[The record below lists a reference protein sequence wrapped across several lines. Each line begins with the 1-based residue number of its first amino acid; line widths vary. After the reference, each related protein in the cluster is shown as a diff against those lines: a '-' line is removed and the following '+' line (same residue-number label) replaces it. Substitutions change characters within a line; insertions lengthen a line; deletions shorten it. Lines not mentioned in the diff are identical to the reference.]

1 MLLLALLPGHA
12 FHKILGSATKG
23 SLAEHLAVIVPF
35 SPPKDR
41 FLERD
46 MAYALRLCLPASF
59 PNLLLFILCCPGSP
73 CQCYLQT
80 AEGKGPLIVRF
91 PVLFPDSSPPASNA
105 AAQQQ

>member
-12 FHKILGSATKG
+12 FHKILGSTTKG
-23 SLAEHLAVIVPF
+23 IVPF

>member
-12 FHKILGSATKG
+12 FHKILGSTTKG
-23 SLAEHLAVIVPF
+23 IVPF

-80 AEGKGPLIVRF
+80 AGGKGPLIVSDF
-91 PVLFPDSSPPASNA
+91 QFYSLIVHLQPAMLLRSNNSVMA
-105 AAQQQ
+105 